1 MKAHEDDSFVAEQVD
16 ERGNTALIR
25 AVQLG
30 RSDLVET
37 LLNSQ
42 QANTSNKNQ
51 VGDTA
56 LHWACYRGDWISVA
70 ALLSH
75 GAPFEVRLARQV
87 ASEFSLSAAV
97 LLAHP

>member
-42 QANTSNKNQ
+42 QANTSNKN
-51 VGDTA
+51 
-56 LHWACYRGDWISVA
+56 
-70 ALLSH
+70 
-75 GAPFEVRLARQV
+75 
-87 ASEFSLSAAV
+87 
-97 LLAHP
+97 